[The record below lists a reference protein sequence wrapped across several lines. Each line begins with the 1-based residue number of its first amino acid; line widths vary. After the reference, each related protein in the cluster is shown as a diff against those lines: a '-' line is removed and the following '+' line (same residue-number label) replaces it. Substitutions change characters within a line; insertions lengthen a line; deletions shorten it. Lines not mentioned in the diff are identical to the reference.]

1 MSETKLIWALLE
13 TRRERMLVFMIK
25 LEYIAMWKAV
35 RHVLTAFHCLW
46 STISCILTHFMV
58 FFMSHEYDT
67 NPESVFP
74 LSISIQPLLLLTKER
89 QEHEKYL
96 EYTHTHNRRL
106 LPLKIYSSRPIW
118 KNNLMQQIFLPGLT
132 LPWIWC
138 EINIYLPFQKP
149 SLSLSEPSHSSSNS
163 SKILN
168 YLNQKHIQFAKTV
181 WGLTFYFA
189 NQMFKEVHTFL
200 SGLHQ

>member
-1 MSETKLIWALLE
+1 MESCSACTHSLSLPLKHNKL
-13 TRRERMLVFMIK
+13 
-25 LEYIAMWKAV
+25 
-35 RHVLTAFHCLW
+35 H
-46 STISCILTHFMV
+46 
-58 FFMSHEYDT
+58 T
-67 NPESVFP
+67 NPLYGVFHVTWIWYQSRECFP

-89 QEHEKYL
+89 QEHEKYVK
-96 EYTHTHNRRL
+96 YAPTHNHRW
-106 LPLKIYSSRPIW
+106 LPLKIYFLFITAIW